1 MLPKTLLLIA
11 AACSAHAEF
20 LRIEVFMKDMDCLSC
35 SASLG
40 KTFEKIRG
48 VKHVEVKS
56 ASIALDLA
64 DQNHLTI
71 EQIWDAVKRVGFT
84 PADTKVT
91 VRGTVK
97 EGSLQISVIDKTIK
111 IEGQSADAENA
122 ELKGTITPP
131 PDPRTPLKLRLE

>member
-1 MLPKTLLLIA
+1 MLPKLLLLLA
-11 AACSAHAEF
+11 AASYARAEF

-48 VKHVEVKS
+48 IQHVEVKS
-56 ASIALDLA
+56 ASIALELA
-64 DQNHLTI
+64 DQNHITI

-97 EGSLQISVIDKTIK
+97 DGSLQISVIDKTIK
-111 IEGQSADAENA
+111 LEGQAKDGEVD
-122 ELKGTITPP
+122 LKGTIPQP